1 MTKRHKT
8 IADGLLGQGV
18 STNGIGRDSIG
29 CDMDGQQALRLTPQ
43 RRAVLEVLQTAHN
56 HPTAAEVY
64 DRVRE
69 VAPGIG
75 AATVYRSLGLLVQA
89 GQALEL
95 SLGNGTAARYDGNTS
110 RHDHLVCDRCGQ
122 AVDIDLPSPVEMM
135 VDELAHSTGFAITGY
150 DLQLRGLCPSCRPG
164 G

>member
-1 MTKRHKT
+1 
-8 IADGLLGQGV
+8 
-18 STNGIGRDSIG
+18 
-29 CDMDGQQALRLTPQ
+29 MDGQQDLRLTPQ
-43 RRAVLEVLQTAHN
+43 RRAVLEVLRAVHS

-89 GQALEL
+89 GQAREL

-110 RHDHLVCDRCGQ
+110 RHDHLVCDRCGR
-122 AVDIDLPSPVEMM
+122 AVDIDLPSPVEMI
-135 VDELAHSTGFAITGY
+135 VNELAHSTGFAITGY